1 MNNRRDVRDIRG
13 VSPRRSAARGS
24 YAEQRIAQL
33 KVERAKYNVN
43 DLGYYNGGVPR
54 PRRGSIRGD
63 AMGPAGD
70 FHSP

>member
-1 MNNRRDVRDIRG
+1 
-13 VSPRRSAARGS
+13 
-24 YAEQRIAQL
+24 L
-33 KVERAKYNVN
+33 KAERAKYNVN

-54 PRRGSIRGD
+54 PRRGPIRGD